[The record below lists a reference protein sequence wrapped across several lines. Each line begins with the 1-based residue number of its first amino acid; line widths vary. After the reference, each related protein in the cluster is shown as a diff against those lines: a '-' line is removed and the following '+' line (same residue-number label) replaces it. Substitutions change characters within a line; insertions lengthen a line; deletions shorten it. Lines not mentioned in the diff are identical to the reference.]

1 MIETLMKQLYF
12 RGLRRRVEHLVAQ
25 RREATPADVYL
36 YWIDGG
42 DGNDPWMAIG
52 PNGGEW
58 YRGDP
63 GPIPGI
69 DTSARREVP
78 SPTTPTPKTAI
89 MESGSPASARSRR
102 NVHERGRRVPCK
114 HGIPLGER
122 AKVARRASSLH
133 YTKAGA
139 APEVS
144 RPAPLVKML
153 SELPYS
159 VSLL

>member
-25 RREATPADVYL
+25 RRETSPSEVYL

-52 PNGGEW
+52 PNGEEW

-69 DTSARREVP
+69 ETSAGRASS
-78 SPTTPTPKTAI
+78 SPTNPIPGIEDAAGREASSPTNPTPKTAI
-89 MESGSPASARSRR
+89 IEKWKPGISPITTKRPRSRAKGSLRAWNTSGSAGEGRPASQFAAL
-102 NVHERGRRVPCK
+102 HQGW
-114 HGIPLGER
+114 
-122 AKVARRASSLH
+122 RRA
-133 YTKAGA
+133 
-139 APEVS
+139 
-144 RPAPLVKML
+144 
-153 SELPYS
+153 
-159 VSLL
+159 